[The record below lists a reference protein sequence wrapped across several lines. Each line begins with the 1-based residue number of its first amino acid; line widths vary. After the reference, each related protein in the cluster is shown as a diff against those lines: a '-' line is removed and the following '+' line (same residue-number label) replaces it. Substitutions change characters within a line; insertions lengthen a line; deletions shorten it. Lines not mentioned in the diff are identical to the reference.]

1 MPNSG
6 SGSPHQPVL
15 YQEVLRAIKPYS
27 PGRYIDATVGAG
39 GHSWGILNASAPA
52 GTVLGF
58 DLDPVAL
65 GLAKEKLADFGSRI
79 ILRQSSYIHL
89 LDQMQSLGWESVQGV
104 LLDLGVSSMQLDRPE
119 KGFSFREEGPL
130 DMRFDP
136 NQLVTAADLVNE
148 LSPVALASLIWQYG
162 EERQS
167 RKIANAI
174 VANRPIHTTRQLAE
188 VISKA
193 VRSKERSMHPATL
206 TFQALRIAVN
216 HELEAVGKVLP
227 DAVQALAPGGRLVVI
242 SFHSL
247 EDRLVKQFF
256 QRESRDCI
264 CPPRQPVCTCRHK
277 RSINIV
283 QRLYK
288 PTATEVDENVRARS
302 ARLRVAEKIDV
313 A

>member
-52 GTVLGF
+52 GTILGF

-65 GLAKEKLADFGSRI
+65 GLAKEKLADFGSRF

-136 NQLVTAADLVNE
+136 SQPITAADLVNE
-148 LSPVALASLIWQYG
+148 LSAVALASLIWQYG

-216 HELEAVGKVLP
+216 HELEAVEKVLP

-264 CPPRQPVCTCRHK
+264 CPPRQPVCTCGHK

-288 PTATEVDENVRARS
+288 PTASEVDENIRARS

>member
-39 GHSWGILNASAPA
+39 GHSWGILNASAPE

-136 NQLVTAADLVNE
+136 NQPVTAADLVNE

-216 HELEAVGKVLP
+216 HELEAVEKVLP

-264 CPPRQPVCTCRHK
+264 CPPRQPVCTCGHK

-288 PTATEVDENVRARS
+288 PTASEVDENIRARS